1 MSEILGVDFKDPV
14 MTAFV
19 GTLILIFVIS
29 PIIGYIVLTKGA
41 KFSTIFASFGVGLLT
56 LVLLFI
62 GLNLLMGNTLKESDD
77 NNVTVT
83 LISFCLALMM
93 GLCTGIYSGW
103 ILANPHSAVDDEI
116 RNSAIARPDES
127 LKYMAKRRE
136 RLEKKRRR

>member
-1 MSEILGVDFKDPV
+1 MSDILGVNFTNPV

-19 GTLILIFVIS
+19 GTLIIIFVIS
-29 PIIGYIVLTKGA
+29 PILGYLILTRGT
-41 KFSTIFASFGVGLLT
+41 KFSTVFASFGVGLLT

-77 NNVTVT
+77 NNPTVT
-83 LISFCLALMM
+83 LISFCVALIVS
-93 GLCTGIYSGW
+93 LCAGIYTGW
-103 ILANPHSAVDDEI
+103 ILANPHSAVDDEL
-116 RNSAIARPDES
+116 RNSANARPDES